1 MRRRDF
7 ITGLAGAAVWPPA
20 AWAQQPAKP
29 VIAFLTNAT
38 FEGWEDH
45 VRVFSQALR
54 EAGFVDGRN
63 VAIEFHQAE
72 GDADRLSAL
81 TAGLVRRR
89 IDVIVAN
96 GNAPVVAA
104 AATST
109 IPIVVLTG
117 ANPVERGTIS
127 SLNAPG
133 GNLTGVTGLGD
144 SLGPKRLELLHEIA
158 PAATDIGVLVNPPN
172 VSNGLQ
178 LRDLEAA
185 ARTLRLRLHVV
196 NATTQEDFSTVFES
210 LVRLK
215 VGGLVISVAP
225 IFNNNLGRLGALATR
240 HAIPA
245 IYSQRDFA
253 AGGGLMSFSADLKD
267 VYRWLGLYA
276 GRILKGEKPADLP
289 FQQATKFQFIL
300 NLKTAKMLGLTVP
313 LSLRARADEVIE

>member
-1 MRRRDF
+1 M
-7 ITGLAGAAVWPPA
+7 
-20 AWAQQPAKP
+20 P

-38 FEGWEDH
+38 FEGWEERL
-45 VRVFSQALR
+45 RVFSQALR
-54 EAGFVDGRN
+54 EAGFVEGRN

-81 TAGLVRRR
+81 TADLVRRR
-89 IDVIVAN
+89 VDVIVAN
-96 GNAPVVAA
+96 GNVPVVAA

-109 IPIVVLTG
+109 IPIVFLTG
-117 ANPVERGTIS
+117 ANPVERGAIL
-127 SLNAPG
+127 SLNRPG
-133 GNLTGVTGLGD
+133 GNLTGVTALSD

-172 VSNGLQ
+172 VSNELQ

-185 ARTLRLRLHVV
+185 ARTLRLRLQIV

-225 IFNNNLGRLGALATR
+225 IFGNHFGRLGALATR

-253 AGGGLMSFSADLKD
+253 AGGRLDELQCRSDRYVSLAWPLCGPHSQGRKACRSAVPTRHEISVYPQPQDRQDARPYRPACAARPSRRGHRMRWRSAFSLPHAATQKL
-267 VYRWLGLYA
+267 A
-276 GRILKGEKPADLP
+276 GDQG
-289 FQQATKFQFIL
+289 
-300 NLKTAKMLGLTVP
+300 
-313 LSLRARADEVIE
+313 